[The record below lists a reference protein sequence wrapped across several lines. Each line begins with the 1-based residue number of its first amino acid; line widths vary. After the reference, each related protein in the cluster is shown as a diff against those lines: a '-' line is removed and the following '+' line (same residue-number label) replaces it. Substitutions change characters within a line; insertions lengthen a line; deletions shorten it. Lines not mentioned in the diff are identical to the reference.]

1 MQFSNNVFHFR
12 KVDPASNAIAA
23 EGLSKSKNED
33 NMRKMRVNAQITAVT
48 SILEIA
54 GNIVQWAIW
63 ILITKFVGLGSLI
76 QSILLYFV
84 VLPYVFLM
92 NSSHNKN
99 RIIEDGWINVLKN
112 AIGTGR
118 TFRIRKPSVKI
129 DIQPFNSK
137 AAHPCNMIDKKD
149 NLVTPPTLFRKIFRK
164 QNSRVLPFSENN
176 AGIITISSK
185 TIDEKHAKEDKS
197 TLTICVP
204 SNDVIPSSSESN
216 ILKDYPCLSEDKL
229 KKCNSID
236 GLKGYRHEMI
246 LNLFECVKDE
256 EVYIRAFRELVGF
269 EESVKRD
276 EDSFSEFEDQW
287 KTQGRKAAN
296 SAAINELN
304 VVKLADPIYLQS
316 IETVDLTYDDRL
328 RTNFKGLYRD
338 RTVRREER
346 ISILLKSLKKGE
358 DSYKSCLEMLIDL
371 EEDLVEV

>member
-1 MQFSNNVFHFR
+1 M
-12 KVDPASNAIAA
+12 
-23 EGLSKSKNED
+23 
-33 NMRKMRVNAQITAVT
+33 NAQITAVT

-112 AIGTGR
+112 AIGTDR
-118 TFRIRKPSVKI
+118 TFRIRKTSVKI
-129 DIQPFNSK
+129 DIQPFNAK

-176 AGIITISSK
+176 GGIITISSK
-185 TIDEKHAKEDKS
+185 PLDERHVKEDKS
-197 TLTICVP
+197 TLTICMP
-204 SNDVIPSSSESN
+204 SNDAIPSSSAIKS
-216 ILKDYPCLSEDKL
+216 LKNNSEPSEHKM
-229 KKCNSID
+229 KQCNSVD

-246 LNLFECVKDE
+246 LNLFENVKDE
-256 EVYIRAFRELVGF
+256 EVYIRSFRELVAF
-269 EESVKRD
+269 EESLNRD
-276 EDSFSEFEDQW
+276 DDNFSEFKDQW
-287 KTQGRKAAN
+287 KAQGRKTD
-296 SAAINELN
+296 SSEAINEIN
-304 VVKLADPIYLQS
+304 VAKLTNNIYLNR
-316 IETVDLTYDDRL
+316 IETAESTYDDRL
-328 RTNFKGLYRD
+328 RTTFKGLFQD
-338 RTVRREER
+338 RMDRRGEM
-346 ISILLKSLKKGE
+346 IKILLKSMKNGE
-358 DSYKSCLEMLIDL
+358 DSYKSCLEMFIDL